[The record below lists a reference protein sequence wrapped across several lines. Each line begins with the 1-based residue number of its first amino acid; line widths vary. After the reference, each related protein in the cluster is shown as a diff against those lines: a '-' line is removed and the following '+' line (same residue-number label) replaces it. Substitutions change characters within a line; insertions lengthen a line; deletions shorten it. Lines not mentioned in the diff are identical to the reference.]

1 MQRQCRDNAETMQ
14 IVIQGFHSR
23 LHNCMTNSNDPKNSF
38 VKANRAAILKELES
52 VRNLLKEDSD
62 RLGELEAQ
70 SKRRNQPPVTENIAR
85 EEFQIPLL
93 DPGKST
99 TYELDFSKPEVKT
112 LAPVVT
118 PVPAEIPVLDDIT
131 HSGSLFSDD
140 EEDTEVPKQKTSL
153 LTKTELRDQAQ
164 LIVQDLLNEIIPDI
178 QDKLDAMIP
187 GLEEQVKKRLDKVM
201 NDYIEKSLKS

>member
-1 MQRQCRDNAETMQ
+1 
-14 IVIQGFHSR
+14 
-23 LHNCMTNSNDPKNSF
+23 MTNSNDPKNSF